1 MTPQIKICGITRY
14 EDAAFCA
21 DLGADY
27 LGFIFVPSSPRYI
40 EPEQAAAIMERVQGP
55 KFVGVFRDAPASDI
69 VNVKGLHY
77 AQLHGTETDDDV
89 RAAGL
94 PAIKAL
100 RVGEVLPDTTA
111 HPSAAWLMFDTYGV
125 TGGGTGRIFDW
136 SLLALYPRTKP
147 FFLAGGL
154 TPDNV
159 GAAISTV
166 RPDAVDVSSGV
177 ESAPGVKDHAKI
189 KTFFERVRRP

>member
-14 EDAAFCA
+14 EDAAFAA

-40 EPEQAAAIMERVQGP
+40 EPEQASAIIQRVHGP
-55 KFVGVFRDAPASDI
+55 QFVGVFRDATATDI
-69 VNVKGLHY
+69 ANVQGLHY

-89 RAAGL
+89 RAAAL

-100 RVGEVLPDTTA
+100 RVGDVLPDTTA
-111 HPSAAWLMFDTYGV
+111 HPSAAYLMFD
-125 TGGGTGRIFDW
+125 TGGGTGRTFDW
-136 SLLALYPRTKP
+136 SLLALYPRTQP

-159 GAAISTV
+159 GAAISAV

-177 ESAPGVKDHAKI
+177 EAAPGVKDHAKI